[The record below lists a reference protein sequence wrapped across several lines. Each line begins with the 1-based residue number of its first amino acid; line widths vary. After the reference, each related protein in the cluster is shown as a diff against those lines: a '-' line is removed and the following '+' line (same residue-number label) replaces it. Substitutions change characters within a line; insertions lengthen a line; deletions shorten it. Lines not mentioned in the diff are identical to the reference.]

1 MTKID
6 LHHNKKHSIN
16 LSKFPSTAFPVPT
29 KSGEA
34 VMPVV
39 KRLSFWPH
47 SPDPSFKGNPCRAEF
62 SHLSSGD
69 TWLWSQQL
77 TFPREDE
84 SPKPVSVQ
92 KGSISPI
99 LHSKGSHIGGC
110 HPARVAESE
119 VSNSS
124 LAQPEHSVAPQSL
137 NWAHTLPM
145 RRTMMRI
152 IFEELFEVI
161 HSWSYVYKR

>member
-1 MTKID
+1 MA
-6 LHHNKKHSIN
+6 LE
-16 LSKFPSTAFPVPT
+16 P
-29 KSGEA
+29 
-34 VMPVV
+34 
-39 KRLSFWPH
+39 
-47 SPDPSFKGNPCRAEF
+47 
-62 SHLSSGD
+62 
-69 TWLWSQQL
+69 

-119 VSNSS
+119 VSNS

-137 NWAHTLPM
+137 NWAQTLPM

-152 IFEELFEVI
+152 IFEEPFGLEAI
-161 HSWSYVYKR
+161 HSRSYVYER

>member
-1 MTKID
+1 MA
-6 LHHNKKHSIN
+6 LE
-16 LSKFPSTAFPVPT
+16 P
-29 KSGEA
+29 
-34 VMPVV
+34 
-39 KRLSFWPH
+39 
-47 SPDPSFKGNPCRAEF
+47 
-62 SHLSSGD
+62 
-69 TWLWSQQL
+69 

-119 VSNSS
+119 VSNS

-137 NWAHTLPM
+137 NWAQTLPM

-161 HSWSYVYKR
+161 HS